1 VNSSSS
7 DETVDPVAGAAAPD
21 ERAAIR
27 AFLQRCEVR
36 LSTLH
41 RVASALLSGA
51 GLMVLLPAVERDAV
65 VDVLRSLLTGR
76 IEAARMLAAVGVVVM
91 LSLPFTALWMVLRDL
106 IHFYFHSNH
115 LHSESADLFVPRFT
129 LTSLRLPLGELG
141 PESTLALDVARAET
155 GTIELLVPANDR
167 SRAEIDQRIVA
178 YGGLGTAPPGPDGLD
193 DSERAEALFVLAAS
207 RQRDLFSEVAK
218 IEHGMARHVLR
229 IQTVVLRYVKAL
241 LVLLTTA
248 MATFGAAAVVDSKT
262 TLAGGDV
269 IWLSG
274 ILLTWAPLVIVAVTS
289 PVRWLDRLLRSEG
302 ATSTAVADDPEM
314 TRVELLAI
322 RLALLCFLFAIAAV
336 VVEVAR
342 EASTTAARR
351 AGTVAAV
358 VSTIVVVVVL
368 RAWAGRRS
376 LSRLFARTGATASD
390 GRRNA

>member
-1 VNSSSS
+1 MVNTSSS
-7 DETVDPVAGAAAPD
+7 DEVAGSGSVLSPD
-21 ERAAIR
+21 EQAAIR

-76 IEAARMLAAVGVVVM
+76 IEAARMLAALGVVVM

-115 LHSESADLFVPRFT
+115 LHSEHADLFVPRFT

-141 PESTLALDVARAET
+141 ATSAAALEGARAEP

-167 SRAEIDQRIVA
+167 SRAEIDQRIAA
-178 YGGLGTAPPGPDGLD
+178 YGGLGTAPSGPDGLD
-193 DSERAEALFVLAAS
+193 DSERAEGLFVLAAS
-207 RQRDLFSEVAK
+207 RPRDLFNEVAK

-248 MATFGAAAVVDSKT
+248 MATFGAAAVVDGKS

-269 IWLSG
+269 IWLAG
-274 ILLTWAPLVIVAVTS
+274 ILLTWSPLVIVAVTS

-322 RLALLCFLFAIAAV
+322 RLALVCFLFAIAGV
-336 VVEVAR
+336 VVEVVR
-342 EASTTAARR
+342 DASTTAARR
-351 AGTVAAV
+351 AGTAAAV
-358 VSTIVVVVVL
+358 ISTVVLIIVL

-376 LSRLFARTGATASD
+376 LGRLFARSGATAPD
-390 GRRNA
+390 RRANA